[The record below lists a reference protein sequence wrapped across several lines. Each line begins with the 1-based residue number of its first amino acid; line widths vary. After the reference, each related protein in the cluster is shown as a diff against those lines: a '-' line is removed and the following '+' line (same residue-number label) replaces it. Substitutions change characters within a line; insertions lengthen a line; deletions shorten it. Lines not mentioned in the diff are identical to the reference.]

1 MFKLKKSELNR
12 AKQAIEH
19 HGYSTLLPKPIEW
32 EHLTCHWPDIQAEL
46 CGIDLEHYK
55 PRRPIVI
62 TAAKNE
68 RSTRIL
74 HLLHPEDMLI
84 YTSMVLIIKDD
95 IEAARLPRTDQ
106 RVYSY
111 RASRHD
117 SHIYDTTRH
126 LYKNYIGRLR
136 HKAQRTKTKYVGV
149 TDISN
154 FYSSI
159 SQTKLKRLL
168 LAATQTS
175 RRRKSASLLTSVF
188 IPRIMMRED
197 RGIPTGPFASR
208 LLAESLLNEIDMQ
221 LLAKGVDFVRWV
233 DDFNFFAKS
242 FASAQRAIFD
252 LSRWLYEEHELTL
265 QSEKTRILKVENYS
279 NAMLSGLED
288 RLSGKENI
296 LSLLLEAYG
305 HNSNGGEEGDLEEV
319 LDDMHAAFAS
329 ASVVGAFTGDADEGM
344 DDSRAVELL
353 EMLVDAIAGDDKVD
367 YRVIDFAVRRLLRI
381 SLDPQTAEE
390 ILEVLVENIEALSPV
405 IENVAKL
412 ISALVPKSAQRRRRV
427 ARRLLRSTSEIDF
440 IDHHAVWILTIFAQD
455 ERWGGKDKLIELF
468 LRRESDVLKRYTALA
483 TARVAPGELP
493 LSKDDFTQA
502 APLVRLAMLK
512 AWASAPSHERSP
524 RRLGGLHGKLE
535 EAVGGHLD

>member
-32 EHLTCHWPDIQAEL
+32 EHLTCHWPDIRAEL
-46 CGIDLEHYK
+46 CDIDLEHYE

-68 RSTRIL
+68 KNTRIL

-95 IEAARLPRTDQ
+95 IEAARLPRTEQ

-117 SHIYDTTRH
+117 GQIYDTTKH

-136 HKAQRTKTKYVGV
+136 HKAQRVKTKYVGV

-168 LAATQTS
+168 LAATRTS

-221 LLAKGVDFVRWV
+221 LLAKDVDFVRWV
-233 DDFNFFAKS
+233 DDFNFFAKD

-265 QSEKTRILKVENYS
+265 QSEKTHILKVEDYS

-288 RLSGKENI
+288 HLSGKENI
-296 LSLLLEAYG
+296 LSLLLGAYG
-305 HNSNGGEEGDLEEV
+305 HNSDQGEAGDVEK
-319 LDDMHAAFAS
+319 
-329 ASVVGAFTGDADEGM
+329 GM
-344 DDSRAVELL
+344 DDLRAVELL

-390 ILEVLVENIEALSPV
+390 ILAVLVENIEALSPV

-412 ISALVPKSAQRRRRV
+412 ISALVPKSVQRRGRV
-427 ARRLLRSTSEIDF
+427 ARRLLRSTSEIGF
-440 IDHHAVWILTIFAQD
+440 IDHHAVWILTVFAQD
-455 ERWGGKDKLIELF
+455 ERWGGKEKLIELF
-468 LRRESDVLKRYTALA
+468 MCSESDAVKRYAALA
-483 TARVAPGELP
+483 AARVGPGELP
-493 LSKDDFTQA
+493 LSKDDFAQA